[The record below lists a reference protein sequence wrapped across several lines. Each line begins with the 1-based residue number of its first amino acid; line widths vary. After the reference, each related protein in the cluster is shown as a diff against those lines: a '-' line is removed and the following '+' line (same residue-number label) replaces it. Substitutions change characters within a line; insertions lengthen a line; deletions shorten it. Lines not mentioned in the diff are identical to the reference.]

1 MKKYCFGL
9 SILFKF
15 YFFLFLS
22 LLYGKV
28 LEKDFKMNNIFLIF
42 QLFIYTWFPIEY
54 VILFFGI
61 KFFYIWIHT
70 SFISLIGMLSCE
82 KLFSLCFMIE
92 FVLNKDWNWRPHE
105 EKEGWYSKSWWLK
118 SDFFAHFCRIL
129 FFKCAWKTNFLRD
142 FYQVHSSCTLISL
155 IFL

>member
-61 KFFYIWIHT
+61 KFFLHLNPHFIYLTNRNVELWKVILPLFYDRIRFKQRLKLTTSWGEGRVIFKILMIKIWFFCPFL
-70 SFISLIGMLSCE
+70 SNFIFQMCM
-82 KLFSLCFMIE
+82 KNKFSS
-92 FVLNKDWNWRPHE
+92 
-105 EKEGWYSKSWWLK
+105 G
-118 SDFFAHFCRIL
+118 
-129 FFKCAWKTNFLRD
+129 FLP
-142 FYQVHSSCTLISL
+142 SP
-155 IFL
+155 